1 MADKDRWLLP
11 EGIEDVLPPQA
22 ERLEGLRRDLL
33 DLFHGWGYDLVIPPL
48 VEYLD
53 SLLTGTG
60 NDLDLQTFKITDQLT
75 GRLMGVRADMTPQV
89 ARIDAHRLKRGV
101 IPVRLCYLDTVLH
114 TRPDGFSRSRN
125 PLQIGAELYG
135 HAGIESEIEVLCL
148 MVEVLMLT
156 GISDVH
162 IDLGHVGIFRGL
174 AREAGLTNEQEGIM
188 FDALQRKDKAEIEEF
203 LKQTNL
209 TKDQSHRFTA
219 LVELNGSDDVLD
231 EAESSLKGAGAEVH
245 NALANLRTLAQTARR
260 QLPATTLYFDLAEL
274 RGYHYY
280 TGAVFAAF
288 VPGHGQAI
296 AQGGRYDD
304 IGRVF
309 GRARPATGFGADLK
323 TLIALA
329 PQASVS
335 QISGILAPV
344 ADDAELLALIHDLRS
359 EGERVIS
366 TLPGQQGGA
375 KEMNCDRV
383 IVKRENTW
391 TVIDGDN
398 N

>member
-1 MADKDRWLLP
+1 
-11 EGIEDVLPPQA
+11 
-22 ERLEGLRRDLL
+22 
-33 DLFHGWGYDLVIPPL
+33 PL
-48 VEYLD
+48 VEYLE

-89 ARIDAHRLKRGV
+89 ARIDAHRLKRDV
-101 IPVRLCYLDTVLH
+101 PARLCYLDTVLH

-125 PLQIGAELYG
+125 PLQVGAELYG

-174 AREAGLTNEQEGIM
+174 AREAGLTAEQEGLL
-188 FDALQRKDKAEIEEF
+188 FDALQRKDKAEIEDF
-203 LKQTNL
+203 LNRL
-209 TKDQSHRFTA
+209 TLTQDQRRRLVS
-219 LVELNGSDDVLD
+219 LVELNGDDEVLD
-231 EAESSLKGAGAEVH
+231 EAEASLKGAGAEVQ
-245 NALANLRTLAQTARR
+245 NALANLRTLAHAARR
-260 QLPATTLYFDLAEL
+260 QLPAMTLYFDLAEL

-329 PQASVS
+329 PPAAASQV
-335 QISGILAPV
+335 SGILAPEL
-344 ADDAELLALIHDLRS
+344 DDPKLLALIHDLRG
-359 EGERVIS
+359 EGERVIRL
-366 TLPGQQGGA
+366 LPGQQGSA
-375 KEMNCDRV
+375 KDMNCDRV
-383 IVKRENTW
+383 IVKRDNSW
-391 TVIDGDN
+391 IVIDGDN
-398 N
+398 K

>member
-33 DLFHGWGYDLVIPPL
+33 DLFHAWGYELVIPPL
-48 VEYLD
+48 VEYLE

-89 ARIDAHRLKRGV
+89 ARIDAHRLKRD

-114 TRPDGFSRSRN
+114 TLPDGFSRSRN

-148 MVEVLMLT
+148 MVEVLRLT

-174 AREAGLTNEQEGIM
+174 AREARLYADQEGVL

-203 LKQTNL
+203 LKQINL
-209 TKDQSHRFTA
+209 TKDQRRWFTG
-219 LVELNGSDDVLD
+219 LVELNGGDEVLD
-231 EAESSLKGAGAEVH
+231 EAQVSLRGAGAEVQ
-245 NALANLRTLAQTARR
+245 NALTNLRTLAQTTRR
-260 QLPATTLYFDLAEL
+260 QLPAMTLYFDLAEL

-323 TLIALA
+323 TLIAMA
-329 PQASVS
+329 PQASAS
-335 QISGILAPV
+335 HISGILAPSS
-344 ADDAELLALIHDLRS
+344 DDPELLAFIHELRS

-366 TLPGQQGGA
+366 ILPGQQGGA

-383 IVKRENTW
+383 IVKRENIW

-398 N
+398 K

>member
-33 DLFHGWGYDLVIPPL
+33 DLFHGWGYELVIPPL
-48 VEYLD
+48 VEYLE

-89 ARIDAHRLKRGV
+89 ARIDAHHLKRDV
-101 IPVRLCYLDTVLH
+101 PVRLCYLGTVLR

-125 PLQIGAELYG
+125 PLQVGAELYG
-135 HAGIESEIEVLCL
+135 HAGIEAELEVLCL
-148 MVEVLMLT
+148 MVEVLTLA
-156 GISDVH
+156 GIGEVH

-174 AREAGLTNEQEGIM
+174 AREAGLDSEQEGIL
-188 FDALQRKDKAEIEEF
+188 FDALQRKDKAEIEAF
-203 LKQTNL
+203 LVHLKLSQ
-209 TKDQSHRFTA
+209 DQCHRIA
-219 LVELNGSDDVLD
+219 SLVDLNGSAEVLT
-231 EAESSLKGAGAEVH
+231 EAGACLKGAGAEVQG
-245 NALANLRTLAQTARR
+245 ALAHLQALAQAAQRR
-260 QLPATTLYFDLAEL
+260 LPGLTLYFDLAEL

-280 TGAVFAAF
+280 TGTVFAAF

-329 PQASVS
+329 PQAAVS
-335 QISGILAPV
+335 QLSGILAPGT
-344 ADDAELLALIHDLRS
+344 DDADLLTLIQELRS
-359 EGERVIS
+359 QGERVICA
-366 TLPGQQGGA
+366 LPGQPGGA
-375 KEMNCDRV
+375 KEMQCDRL
-383 IVKRENTW
+383 IVQRGKVW